1 MTDVIA
7 GTEAPPDGSRRAEV
21 EAALALHRSELTG
34 YCYRMLGSVAE
45 AEDAVQDTL
54 LRAWR
59 ASDSFEGRAAVRSW
73 LYRIAT
79 NVCLDMLK
87 SRKRRARPVDLG
99 PAATASAAVLTPL
112 PEATWIEPAP
122 DVEVLP
128 ATDDPAE
135 ETVLRES
142 IRLAFIAALQILPA
156 RQRAVLIL
164 REVLRW
170 QATEVAALLD
180 TSVQSV
186 NSALQRARATLASQ
200 ELEIG
205 DMRDEADDEQQ
216 SLLARYV
223 DAFERYD
230 LDSLVAL
237 LHEDLVMSM
246 PPYDLWL
253 TRSGRAAGRGFL
265 VPATAAGFSTRAG
278 DGQRVTGVRPV
289 PPERTRRAAGAVV
302 DPGAGDPGWTDH
314 VTDELPRQGP
324 LRQVRPARPPGTLT
338 ATLVA

>member
-7 GTEAPPDGSRRAEV
+7 GTEAPLDGGRRAEV
-21 EAALALHRSELTG
+21 EAALALHRSELAG

-59 ASDSFEGRAAVRSW
+59 ASDTFEGRAAVRSW

-87 SRKRRARPVDLG
+87 GRKRRARPVDLG
-99 PAATASAAVLTPL
+99 PAATASTAVLTPL

-122 DVEVLP
+122 DVDVLP

-135 ETVLRES
+135 EAVLRES

-200 ELEIG
+200 DLEIG

-253 TRSGRAAGRGFL
+253 RGPEELRAWFLGPGHGCQGSAL
-265 VPATAAGFSTRAG
+265 VPVKANSSPAFAQYRPSGPGGRLEPWSIQVLEVR
-278 DGQRVTGVRPV
+278 DGRITSLTSFLDKDLFARFGLPDHL
-289 PPERTRRAAGAVV
+289 ER
-302 DPGAGDPGWTDH
+302 
-314 VTDELPRQGP
+314 
-324 LRQVRPARPPGTLT
+324 
-338 ATLVA
+338 